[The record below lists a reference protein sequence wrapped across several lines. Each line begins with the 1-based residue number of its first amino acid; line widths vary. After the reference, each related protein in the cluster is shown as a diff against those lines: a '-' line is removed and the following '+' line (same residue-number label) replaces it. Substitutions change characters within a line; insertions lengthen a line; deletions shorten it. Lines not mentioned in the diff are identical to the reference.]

1 MSKEDELYSEESK
14 QIDSDFDI
22 SEKVLNNNY
31 QKKIR
36 TSNEVTI
43 TTKNYLESIR
53 DNEIIFDEKNKE
65 IVIVV
70 DDEYL
75 PTVKE
80 ILRSE

>member
-1 MSKEDELYSEESK
+1 M
-14 QIDSDFDI
+14 
-22 SEKVLNNNY
+22 LNNNY

>member
-43 TTKNYLESIR
+43 TTKNYLESVR

>member
-1 MSKEDELYSEESK
+1 M
-14 QIDSDFDI
+14 
-22 SEKVLNNNY
+22 LNNNY
-31 QKKIR
+31 QKKIQ
-36 TSNEVTI
+36 TSKEVTI